1 MDKSSATP
9 NDSFTSA
16 ITLTEEGLTCIP
28 KRYIVPSSLHP
39 NGTLSNSNTCLPI
52 VDLSLL
58 QHPLLRPQII
68 QQVHLACKELGFF
81 QVVNHGIPLS
91 VMKDAL
97 DNAIEFFDLPSEE
110 KMHLLSS
117 NVHDPVR
124 YSTSLN
130 DDKDKVSFWRDFL
143 KHYANPISNW
153 IDLWPSNPTFYKEKM
168 GNYSMAVQKLQEEIM
183 EVIFESLELNPD
195 YLHEDIAKG
204 SQVIVVN
211 CYPACPEPDL
221 ALGLPPHTDYSLLSI
236 ILQNHQGLQIMDRD
250 EKWHSVPVIEG
261 GLIALVGDHMEVLSN
276 GQYKGVVHRA
286 TVNSEKK
293 RLSIASL
300 HSLALGKKVRPAP
313 SLVDEQHILSYNE
326 GGFSDFLDFIS
337 GEDIVQ
343 VAAVSYT
350 EAPQNFSSSVKDP
363 KTENRTPK
371 S

>member
-1 MDKSSATP
+1 
-9 NDSFTSA
+9 
-16 ITLTEEGLTCIP
+16 
-28 KRYIVPSSLHP
+28 
-39 NGTLSNSNTCLPI
+39 
-52 VDLSLL
+52 
-58 QHPLLRPQII
+58 
-68 QQVHLACKELGFF
+68 
-81 QVVNHGIPLS
+81 
-91 VMKDAL
+91 
-97 DNAIEFFDLPSEE
+97 
-110 KMHLLSS
+110 
-117 NVHDPVR
+117 
-124 YSTSLN
+124 
-130 DDKDKVSFWRDFL
+130 
-143 KHYANPISNW
+143 
-153 IDLWPSNPTFYKEKM
+153 
-168 GNYSMAVQKLQEEIM
+168 M

-204 SQVIVVN
+204 SQVIAVN

-221 ALGLPPHTDYSLLSI
+221 PLGLPPHTDYSLLSI
-236 ILQNHQGLQIMDRD
+236 ILQNHQGLQIMDQD

-286 TVNSEKK
+286 TVNLEKK

-313 SLVDEQHILSYNE
+313 ALVDEQHILSYNE

-343 VAAVSYT
+343 VAVFYT
-350 EAPQNFSSSVKDP
+350 EAPQNVSSSVKDP